1 MAATADPIEDLSHD
15 HADINRRLIALA
27 TQVRALEHHGG
38 AAESLHAK
46 LRELRELLFF
56 HFAREEEGLFPFV
69 RDTVPELGEQ
79 VQVMELAH
87 DTICGSLA
95 RMVHLA
101 ASDAPV
107 STIVTLFDRFENAY
121 AMHASTEA
129 ELLADLSD
137 RLDADKRA
145 QLARLVDGL

>member
-1 MAATADPIEDLSHD
+1 MAVTTDPIEDLSHD
-15 HADINRRLIALA
+15 HADINRLLISIA
-27 TQVRALEHHGG
+27 TNVRALEHLGG
-38 AAESLHAK
+38 SAESLHGA
-46 LRELRELLFF
+46 LRELRELMFF

-69 RDTVPELGEQ
+69 RDTVPDLGEQ
-79 VQVMELAH
+79 VQIMELAH

-101 ASDAPV
+101 GSGAAI

-129 ELLADLSD
+129 ELLADLSE
-137 RLDADKRA
+137 RLDAGKRA
-145 QLARLVDGL
+145 ELARLVDGL